1 MKRRR
6 KTWIENT
13 LKYVEEKESRGI
25 WGEEECFWNK
35 EDYEFDK
42 FIPGDYGLEYNNHP
56 VELRVVYKGEGE
68 YDNGTAL
75 LKKDSYWDSNI
86 EILILTA
93 CGKFRDENKFLE
105 PFEKYVSKVREI
117 FSQYNIHTTPEFE
130 EEVNIIRISCKSYME
145 KGSYMFR
152 RYVDSYLALA
162 IANGVDWK
170 SVKNYEN
177 LKESLSQ
184 YLTKFTLISNSE
196 YKENNWIVT
205 IRGDETDILEY
216 IAKAI
221 LRFAMDYRENFNG
234 KVKNSVWVK
243 VVRHYGELDEYEAHT
258 GLHEKY
264 YVMKEDNTFVS
275 ILRKMKDLSKKI
287 CFYKYYD
294 QIMEEIHKT
303 RLLFKYVDVLGKYL
317 ATHRDEIIN
326 YAVSLNF
333 DNKKACFMYAIT
345 VVDCKELP
353 FEMKWNED
361 IYNCIRE
368 FALKCESSVHIYKET
383 YWLFRIRKDLKSK
396 LKDIRRYLMKYS
408 GNNLWRWNK
417 DYYDKEMTR
426 RFEEEKRQKEESER
440 RKIAQNVRE
449 RERSNEQI
457 RWFGYFLLQGLTA
470 EEAWFKVQCMCL

>member
-1 MKRRR
+1 
-6 KTWIENT
+6 
-13 LKYVEEKESRGI
+13 
-25 WGEEECFWNK
+25 
-35 EDYEFDK
+35 
-42 FIPGDYGLEYNNHP
+42 
-56 VELRVVYKGEGE
+56 
-68 YDNGTAL
+68 
-75 LKKDSYWDSNI
+75 
-86 EILILTA
+86 
-93 CGKFRDENKFLE
+93 
-105 PFEKYVSKVREI
+105 
-117 FSQYNIHTTPEFE
+117 
-130 EEVNIIRISCKSYME
+130 
-145 KGSYMFR
+145 MFR

-303 RLLFKYVDVLGKYL
+303 RLLFISTKRHTG
-317 ATHRDEIIN
+317 
-326 YAVSLNF
+326 
-333 DNKKACFMYAIT
+333 
-345 VVDCKELP
+345 
-353 FEMKWNED
+353 
-361 IYNCIRE
+361 
-368 FALKCESSVHIYKET
+368 SSVSGKI
-383 YWLFRIRKDLKSK
+383 LNPNSK
-396 LKDIRRYLMKYS
+396 I
-408 GNNLWRWNK
+408 
-417 DYYDKEMTR
+417 
-426 RFEEEKRQKEESER
+426 SEG
-440 RKIAQNVRE
+440 I
-449 RERSNEQI
+449 
-457 RWFGYFLLQGLTA
+457 L
-470 EEAWFKVQCMCL
+470 